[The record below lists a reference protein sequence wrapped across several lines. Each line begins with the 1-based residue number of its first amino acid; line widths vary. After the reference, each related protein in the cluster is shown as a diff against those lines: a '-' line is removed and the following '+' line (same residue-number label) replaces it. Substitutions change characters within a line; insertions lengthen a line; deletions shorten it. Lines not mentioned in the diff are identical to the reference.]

1 LSAAKST
8 ISSNTS
14 AISCLQQDQNKVARP
29 TALTLGGAPPPVKED
44 YQLNAMHHLQAQ
56 ADHHHRHQEQQHFIT
71 SLLHNNNNILSCSS
85 VCSSGLPAAAANG
98 EDSDQNNN
106 DGGGNNNG
114 NMHLFEVD
122 FM

>member
-14 AISCLQQDQNKVARP
+14 AISCLQQDQSKVARP
-29 TALTLGGAPPPVKED
+29 TALTLGAPPPVKED

-71 SLLHNNNNILSCSS
+71 SLLHSNNNNILSCSS